1 MGNKCFKMCI
11 AECNYNNNKDINI
24 NTNMPYV
31 GISLREQYKRKR
43 EVFNDQLDKFN
54 KIESMV
60 DDIYKV
66 VIEEHIDISDIKY
79 ESESQTEIIE
89 EQPELIKSDMQNI
102 IITVEINN
110 KIKFR
115 ILVDK

>member
-1 MGNKCFKMCI
+1 MGNKFFKMCT
-11 AECNYNNNKDINI
+11 AECNFSKDINI
-24 NTNMPYV
+24 NTNIPYI

-43 EVFNDQLDKFN
+43 EIYNDQMDKFN
-54 KIESMV
+54 KIESMI

-66 VIEEHIDISDIKY
+66 VTEEHIDISSSNSNLKQNEIKV
-79 ESESQTEIIE
+79 EDDEQEINK
-89 EQPELIKSDMQNI
+89 LDI
-102 IITVEINN
+102 IISVEINN